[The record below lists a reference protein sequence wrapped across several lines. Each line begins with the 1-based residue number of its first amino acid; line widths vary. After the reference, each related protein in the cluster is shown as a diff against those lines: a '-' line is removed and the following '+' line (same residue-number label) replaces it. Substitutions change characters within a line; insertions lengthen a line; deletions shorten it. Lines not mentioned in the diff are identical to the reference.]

1 MGKEGV
7 GRMGKLARGGKFSL
21 MQMIGRMSIQLK
33 LILSFICIILIPI
46 MLVSWYLF
54 NDVYRNAIEDLTK
67 TNEYMLEIEK
77 SGVAGNMA
85 LMERTAQLVITPNS
99 KIHEYLGAA
108 EELETGELFN
118 FKMEAFANFQQFLFN
133 NPSIANIR
141 VYTENPN
148 VMEMYPVIF
157 NENRI
162 LDKPW
167 YGQVLERGGLVWWDI
182 GISPK
187 EIVNYSTGGSQ
198 QLLYVSLLR
207 ETKYA
212 NDRHNGVLEVKMEAS
227 NFFAKTFSS
236 MQDSQSQMIVVNRE
250 GRAYTNEQA
259 AIFRELPLGEILS
272 QFQLRS
278 SDVPASFTFTY
289 KGHPYL
295 CIPGEL
301 EGLDSYLLNVV
312 SLKEPL
318 EQVSQNRNTIIFATL
333 FLIVLLSISSY
344 FIHSLILKKLTI
356 LRESMKQ
363 VRKGNFNVDI
373 AITST
378 DEVGELAYHFR
389 QMLKKMN
396 ELIVEAVGRQ
406 AATKEAELNSLKNQI
421 DAHFLYNTLENLKM
435 MAEIEGQYAISDSL
449 TSLGGMM
456 RYNLQWTSNH
466 VRLKDELTHI
476 QNYIAIMNIRYDNR
490 LELHVEVPPAYMDQ
504 EVLKMSLQPVV
515 ENAVKHGMGARHA
528 SREKLAITIKAY
540 ELNDCLA
547 IEVIDNG
554 DGIEE
559 SKLREVN
566 MMIRL
571 EDGEYQQLR
580 SAAARGEREGSG
592 IGLRNVDQR
601 IVMNYGKPHGI
612 RVESV
617 LGSYTRV
624 TLTLPYLI
632 LTGGATPH
640 AQAIDR
646 R

>member
-1 MGKEGV
+1 
-7 GRMGKLARGGKFSL
+7 MGKLARNGKLSL

-54 NDVYRNAIEDLTK
+54 NDVYRKAIEDLKRTSQF
-67 TNEYMLEIEK
+67 MLEVEK
-77 SGVAGNMA
+77 SSVAGNMA
-85 LMERTAQLVITPNS
+85 LMERTAQLAITPNS
-99 KIHEYLGAA
+99 EIEAYLGST
-108 EELETGELFN
+108 EEPETGELFD
-118 FKMEAFANFQQFLFN
+118 FKMEAFATFQQFLFN

-141 VYTENPN
+141 LYTENPN

-157 NENRI
+157 RERRI

-167 YGQVLERGGLVWWDI
+167 YEQVTGRNGLVWWDI
-182 GISPK
+182 GSSPK
-187 EIVNYSTGGSQ
+187 DVVNDVTGGTQ
-198 QLLYVSLLR
+198 NGLYVSLLR
-207 ETKYA
+207 ETFYL
-212 NDRHNGVLEVKMEAS
+212 DGRHNGVLEVKMEAH

-236 MQDSQSQMIVVNRE
+236 MQDSESQMIVVNRE

-259 AIFRELPLGEILS
+259 AIFREIPAGEIVR
-272 QFQLRS
+272 QFQTRLS
-278 SDVPASFTFTY
+278 EVPASFSFTY
-289 KGHPYL
+289 KGHPFL
-295 CIPGEL
+295 CISSGL

-318 EQVSQNRNTIIFATL
+318 EQVSKNRNTIIFATL

-344 FIHSLILKKLTI
+344 VMHSLILKKLTI

-373 AITST
+373 AITSM

-476 QNYIAIMNIRYDNR
+476 QNYIAIMNIRYDNH
-490 LELHVEVPPAYMDQ
+490 LELHVEVSPAYMDQ

-528 SREKLAITIKAY
+528 TREKLTITIKAY

-547 IEVIDNG
+547 IEVSDNG

-566 MMIRL
+566 LMIRL

-617 LGSYTRV
+617 EGSYTKV

-632 LTGGATPH
+632 LTGGATAH

-646 R
+646 G

>member
-1 MGKEGV
+1 
-7 GRMGKLARGGKFSL
+7 MGKLARNGKLSL
-21 MQMIGRMSIQLK
+21 MQMVGRMSIQLK

-46 MLVSWYLF
+46 ILVSWYLF
-54 NDVYRNAIEDLTK
+54 NDAYRKTIEDLK
-67 TNEYMLEIEK
+67 RTNQFMLEVEK
-77 SGVAGNMA
+77 SSVAGNVA
-85 LMERTAQLVITPNS
+85 LMERTAQLAITNS
-99 KIHEYLGAA
+99 TIKEYLGAA
-108 EELETGELFN
+108 EELETGDLFE

-133 NPSIANIR
+133 NPSIAAIR
-141 VYTENPN
+141 LYTENPH

-157 NENRI
+157 QERRI
-162 LDKPW
+162 KDKPW
-167 YGQVLERGGLVWWDI
+167 YDEVIGRNQMVWWDI
-182 GISPK
+182 SSSPK
-187 EIVNYSTGGSQ
+187 EVVNDVTGGTQ
-198 QLLYVSLLR
+198 NGLYVSLLR
-207 ETKYA
+207 ETNYE
-212 NDRHNGVLEVKMEAS
+212 DGRHNGVLEVKMEAGT
-227 NFFAKTFSS
+227 FFAKTFSS
-236 MQDSQSQMIVVNRE
+236 MQDSHSQMIVVNRE
-250 GRAYTNEQA
+250 GRAYTNERA
-259 AIFRELPLGEILS
+259 LIFRELPLNEILR
-272 QFQLRS
+272 QFQLRA
-278 SDVPASFTFTY
+278 SDVPDSFSFTY
-289 KGHPYL
+289 KGHPFL
-295 CIPGEL
+295 CIPAQL

-318 EQVSQNRNTIIFATL
+318 EQVNQNRNTIIFATL

-344 FIHSLILKKLTI
+344 VMHSLILKKLTI

-373 AITST
+373 AITSM

-456 RYNLQWTSNH
+456 RYNLQWTTNH

-476 QNYIAIMNIRYDNR
+476 QNYIAIMNIRYDNH
-490 LELHVEVPPAYMDQ
+490 LELHIDVPPAYMDQ

-540 ELNDCLA
+540 QLNDCLA
-547 IEVIDNG
+547 IEVSDNG

-559 SKLREVN
+559 GKLREVN
-566 MMIRL
+566 LMIRL
-571 EDGEYQQLR
+571 EDGEYRQLR
-580 SAAARGEREGSG
+580 SASARGEREGSG

-617 LGSYTRV
+617 QGSYTRV

-632 LTGGATPH
+632 LTGGATAH

-646 R
+646 G